1 MCAGQDGK
9 SKHEIRSKCE
19 ELSSAQARTVGRAEH
34 TSRMSRVPGQVQVH
48 TRHTTTAGSSEA
60 ARVRPHRSQ
69 SGLSASGHPTTFTTP
84 AYFLKP

>member
-19 ELSSAQARTVGRAEH
+19 EVGSAQARTVGRAEH
-34 TSRMSRVPGQVQVH
+34 TSRLSRVPGQVQVH
-48 TRHTTTAGSSEA
+48 TLLQLVALRQRESGHT
-60 ARVRPHRSQ
+60 
-69 SGLSASGHPTTFTTP
+69 GLSASGHPTTFTTP